1 MRSFQLKTQDESE
14 TKALGFHI
22 AQDVLNLKKEVLS
35 VLFLSG
41 ELGAGKTVFTK
52 GLMEGLGYKGVV
64 KSPTFSIV
72 DIYEI
77 NNFTVFHFDLFRI
90 KSPVELLEIGIEEY
104 LEKKE
109 SLCIFEWP
117 EKAEQLLPFPDL
129 KIHIKLA
136 EVEEKNSRILKF
148 MTKLDLKTLRQ
159 NLDTNKSQNGK

>member
-1 MRSFQLKTQDESE
+1 MCSFQLKTQDDSE
-14 TKALGFHI
+14 TKALGFYI
-22 AQDVLNLKKEVLS
+22 AQDFLNLKKGVLS

-52 GLMEGLGYKGVV
+52 GFLKGLGYKGMV

-77 NNFTVFHFDLFRI
+77 NNFTVFHFDLYRI
-90 KSPVELLEIGIEEY
+90 TSPVELLEIGIEEY

-117 EKAEQLLPFPDL
+117 ERAEQLLPFPDL
-129 KIHIKLA
+129 KIEIKLT
-136 EVEEKNSRILKF
+136 EVQENNSRIIKF
-148 MTKLDLKTLRQ
+148 MTKLDLKTLR
-159 NLDTNKSQNGK
+159 

>member
-1 MRSFQLKTQDESE
+1 MRAFQLKTQHDSE
-14 TKALGFHI
+14 TKTLGFHI
-22 AQDVLNLKKEVLS
+22 AQDFLNLKKGVLS

-52 GLMEGLGYKGVV
+52 GFLKGLGYKGMV

-77 NNFTVFHFDLFRI
+77 NNFTVFHFDLYRI
-90 KSPVELLEIGIEEY
+90 TSPVELLEIGIEEY

-117 EKAEQLLPFPDL
+117 ERAEQLLPFPDL
-129 KIHIKLA
+129 KIEIKLT
-136 EVEEKNSRILKF
+136 EVQENNSRIIKF
-148 MTKLDLKTLRQ
+148 MTKLDLKTLR
-159 NLDTNKSQNGK
+159 

>member
-1 MRSFQLKTQDESE
+1 MRSFQLKTQDDSE
-14 TKALGFHI
+14 TKTLGFHI
-22 AQDVLNLKKEVLS
+22 AQDFLNLKKGVLS

-52 GLMEGLGYKGVV
+52 GFLKGLGYKGMV

-77 NNFTVFHFDLFRI
+77 NNFTVFHFDLYRI
-90 KSPVELLEIGIEEY
+90 TSPVELLEIGIEEY

-117 EKAEQLLPFPDL
+117 ERAEQLLPFPDL
-129 KIHIKLA
+129 KIEIKLT
-136 EVEEKNSRILKF
+136 EVQENNSRIIKF
-148 MTKLDLKTLRQ
+148 MTKLDLKTLR
-159 NLDTNKSQNGK
+159 

>member
-1 MRSFQLKTQDESE
+1 M
-14 TKALGFHI
+14 
-22 AQDVLNLKKEVLS
+22 S

-52 GLMEGLGYKGVV
+52 GFLKGLGYKGMV

-77 NNFTVFHFDLFRI
+77 NNFTVFHFDLYRI
-90 KSPVELLEIGIEEY
+90 TSPVELLEIGIEEY

-117 EKAEQLLPFPDL
+117 ERAEQLLPFPDL
-129 KIHIKLA
+129 KIEIKLT
-136 EVEEKNSRILKF
+136 EVQENNSRIIKF
-148 MTKLDLKTLRQ
+148 MTKLDLKTLR
-159 NLDTNKSQNGK
+159 

>member
-1 MRSFQLKTQDESE
+1 MRSYQLKTQNDSE
-14 TKALGFHI
+14 TKTLGFHI
-22 AQDVLNLKKEVLS
+22 AQDFLNLKKGVLS

-52 GLMEGLGYKGVV
+52 GFLKGLGYKGMV

-77 NNFTVFHFDLFRI
+77 NNFTVFHFDLYRI
-90 KSPVELLEIGIEEY
+90 TSPVELLEIGIEEY

-117 EKAEQLLPFPDL
+117 ERAEQLLPFPDL
-129 KIHIKLA
+129 KIEIKLT
-136 EVEEKNSRILKF
+136 EVQENNSRIIKF
-148 MTKLDLKTLRQ
+148 MTKLDLKTLR
-159 NLDTNKSQNGK
+159 

>member
-1 MRSFQLKTQDESE
+1 MRSFQLKTQDDSE
-14 TKALGFHI
+14 TKALGFYI
-22 AQDVLNLKKEVLS
+22 AQDFLNLKKGVLS

-52 GLMEGLGYKGVV
+52 GFLKGLGYKGMV

-77 NNFTVFHFDLFRI
+77 NNFTVFHFDLYRI
-90 KSPVELLEIGIEEY
+90 TSPVELLEIGIEEY

-117 EKAEQLLPFPDL
+117 ERAEQLLPFPDL
-129 KIHIKLA
+129 KIEIKLT
-136 EVEEKNSRILKF
+136 EVQENNSRIIKF
-148 MTKLDLKTLRQ
+148 MTKLDLKTLR
-159 NLDTNKSQNGK
+159 

>member
-1 MRSFQLKTQDESE
+1 MRSFELISQNDSE
-14 TKALGFHI
+14 TKTLGFHI
-22 AQDVLNLKKEVLS
+22 AQDFLNLKKGVLS

-52 GLMEGLGYKGVV
+52 GFLKGLGYKGMV

-77 NNFTVFHFDLFRI
+77 NNFTVFHFDLYRI
-90 KSPVELLEIGIEEY
+90 TSPVELLEIGIEEY

-117 EKAEQLLPFPDL
+117 ERAEQLLPFPDL
-129 KIHIKLA
+129 KIEIKLT
-136 EVEEKNSRILKF
+136 EVQENNSRIIKF
-148 MTKLDLKTLRQ
+148 MTKLDLKTLM
-159 NLDTNKSQNGK
+159 

>member
-1 MRSFQLKTQDESE
+1 MRSFQLKTQDDSE
-14 TKALGFHI
+14 TKTLGFHI
-22 AQDVLNLKKEVLS
+22 DQDFLNLKKGVLS

-52 GLMEGLGYKGVV
+52 GFLKGLGYKGMV

-77 NNFTVFHFDLFRI
+77 NNFTVFHFDLYRI
-90 KSPVELLEIGIEEY
+90 TSPVELLEIGIEEY

-117 EKAEQLLPFPDL
+117 ERAEQLLPFPDL
-129 KIHIKLA
+129 KIEIKLT
-136 EVEEKNSRILKF
+136 EVQENNSRIIKF
-148 MTKLDLKTLRQ
+148 MTKLDLKTLR
-159 NLDTNKSQNGK
+159 

>member
-1 MRSFQLKTQDESE
+1 MRSFQLKTQNDSE
-14 TKALGFHI
+14 TKTLGFHI
-22 AQDVLNLKKEVLS
+22 AQEFLNLKKGVLS

-52 GLMEGLGYKGVV
+52 GFLKGLGYKGMV

-77 NNFTVFHFDLFRI
+77 NNFTVFHFDLYRI
-90 KSPVELLEIGIEEY
+90 TSPVELLEIGIEEY

-117 EKAEQLLPFPDL
+117 ERAEQLLPFPDL
-129 KIHIKLA
+129 KIEIKLT
-136 EVEEKNSRILKF
+136 EVQENNSRIIKF
-148 MTKLDLKTLRQ
+148 MTKLDLKTLR
-159 NLDTNKSQNGK
+159 